1 VKKRT
6 VSKVSTMPEGL
17 FDALPVNQLRQL
29 VAYLQSNASREKQK
43 AENGKRIAV
52 EGALEGETLK
62 VLEVK
67 GGKAKT
73 QGMGGFGNKWS
84 GGSQLWWTGAQP
96 GSTLTLALPVEKAGK
111 FALKTVLTKARDY
124 GICDIALD
132 GKPAL
137 TDFDGYNFPN
147 VVLTDELDLGT
158 HDLSAGEHKLTF
170 TIKGTNPQAVPNYM
184 VGLDYVKLELR

>member
-17 FDALPVNQLRQL
+17 FDALPVDQLRQL
-29 VAYLQSNASREKQK
+29 VAYLQTNVSTDT
-43 AENGKRIAV
+43 GKGGPARKV
-52 EGALEGETLK
+52 EGALEAETLK
-62 VLEVK
+62 VLETK

-132 GKPAL
+132 GKPVL